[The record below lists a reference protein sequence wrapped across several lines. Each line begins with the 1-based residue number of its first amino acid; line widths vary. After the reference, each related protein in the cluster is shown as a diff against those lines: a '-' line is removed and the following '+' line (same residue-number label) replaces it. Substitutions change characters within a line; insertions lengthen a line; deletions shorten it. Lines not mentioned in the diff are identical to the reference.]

1 MSIKFPD
8 WQVLVTRT
16 DQIPKITREGDPT
29 GAAGRMTPAVLVE
42 YENRPRRVSE
52 SLKKE
57 RIRDKKERDSNNKG
71 KSSQRMQTKGRN
83 FDIRA

>member
-16 DQIPKITREGDPT
+16 DRIPKITREGDPT
-29 GAAGRMTPAVLVE
+29 GAAGRMAPAVLVE

-52 SLKKE
+52 RSKK
-57 RIRDKKERDSNNKG
+57 RTYTRDKKERDSNNKG
-71 KSSQRMQTKGRN
+71 KSSQRMQTKGSK
-83 FDIRA
+83 F